1 MGRLIRVFSVPR
13 QLAVSMRSG
22 FSDHPLLTIVAF
34 VALAIGIAL
43 IGVALRHHQRR
54 SSTLR
59 QSLLLVALSSLLIA
73 VVAAVMAARLM
84 FVSTDELTAFLV
96 LLGVAAGFAALLAV
110 IVSQPLRDDVRHLE
124 STVRRIEA
132 GDRSIRVDSLRADEL
147 GHVGRAI
154 DDLVGRL
161 DTLERERA
169 TVEDE
174 RRALLSNIGHDLRSP
189 LAALQ
194 AAIEAMIDGVAPD
207 PQRYLR
213 SMQRD
218 VEALG
223 SLIDDLYL
231 LARLDAGRFDLER
244 VPIDLVELADG
255 AVESLAPTAAAA
267 NVRLALDAGDPVHIV
282 ASPVSLSRVIRNL
295 IDNGIRHAPAGST
308 VRVSVVVRDGAVVR
322 VADDGAGFP
331 REFRKQAFDRFTR
344 ADPSRNR
351 QSGGGGLGLA
361 IARGLVEAHGGV
373 IWIED
378 SDRSAVLFRV
388 PMPLSSHVPHAPHK
402 PHPPHTPQS
411 WTSLPWDVPP
421 DQSAPAALAPTFQAP
436 NSR

>member
-1 MGRLIRVFSVPR
+1 MFARPR
-13 QLAVSMRSG
+13 SLAVSMRSG
-22 FSDHPLLTIVAF
+22 FGDHPLLTIVAF
-34 VALAIGIAL
+34 VGLALGIVV
-43 IGVALRHHQRR
+43 IGVVLRHHQRR
-54 SSTLR
+54 SRTLR
-59 QSLLLVALSSLLIA
+59 RSLLVVALSSLLIA
-73 VVAAVMAARLM
+73 VVAAVIAARLM
-84 FVSTDELTAFLV
+84 FVSRDELTAFLV
-96 LLGVAAGFAALLAV
+96 LLGVTAAFASLLAIV
-110 IVSQPLRDDVRHLE
+110 VSQPLRDDVRHLE

-132 GDRSIRVDSLRADEL
+132 GDRSIRVESLRSDEL

-154 DDLVGRL
+154 DDLVDRL

-169 TVEDE
+169 AVEEE

-189 LAALQ
+189 LTALQ
-194 AAIEAMIDGVAPD
+194 AALEAMIDGVAPD

-255 AVESLAPTAAAA
+255 AVESLAPTATAAS
-267 NVRLALDAGDPVHIV
+267 VSLALDAGDPVHVV

-295 IDNGIRHAPAGST
+295 IDNAIRHAPTGST
-308 VRVSVVVRDGAVVR
+308 VHVSVTTRDGAVVR
-322 VADDGAGFP
+322 VADEGAGFP
-331 REFRKQAFDRFTR
+331 REFREHAFDRFTR

-361 IARGLVEAHGGV
+361 IARGLVEAHGGE

-378 SDRSAVLFRV
+378 SEQSAVVFRI
-388 PMPLSSHVPHAPHK
+388 PIQRSPHAPV
-402 PHPPHTPQS
+402 S
-411 WTSLPWDVPP
+411 AASLPWDVLARPAN
-421 DQSAPAALAPTFQAP
+421 QSNPVAFAPSSAQASAGAAFQAP
-436 NSR
+436 SSR

>member
-1 MGRLIRVFSVPR
+1 
-13 QLAVSMRSG
+13 MRSG
-22 FSDHPLLTIVAF
+22 FSDHPLLTIAAF
-34 VALAIGIAL
+34 VGLSVGIAL
-43 IGVALRHHQRR
+43 IGLALRRHQRR

-59 QSLLLVALSSLLIA
+59 QSLLMVALSSLLIA
-73 VVAAVMAARLM
+73 VVAAVIAARLM
-84 FVSTDELTAFLV
+84 FVSHDELTAFLV
-96 LLGVAAGFAALLAV
+96 LLAVTAGFAALLAV

-124 STVRRIEA
+124 STVRRIGA
-132 GDRSIRVDSLRADEL
+132 GDRSIRVESLRSDEL

-154 DDLVGRL
+154 DDLVDRL
-161 DTLERERA
+161 DTLEQERA
-169 TVEDE
+169 MVEEE

-213 SMQRD
+213 SMQHE

-244 VPIDLVELADG
+244 VSIDLVELADG

-267 NVRLALDAGDPVHIV
+267 DVRLVLEADDSVHVV
-282 ASPVSLSRVIRNL
+282 ASAVSLSRVIRNL
-295 IDNGIRHAPAGST
+295 IDNAIRHAPTGST
-308 VRVSVVVRDGAVVR
+308 VRVSVKVGDGAVVR
-322 VADDGAGFP
+322 VADEGAGFP
-331 REFRKQAFDRFTR
+331 REFRKQAFERFTR

-361 IARGLVEAHGGV
+361 IARGLVEAHGGA

-378 SDRSAVLFRV
+378 SDVSAVLFRV
-388 PMPLSSHVPHAPHK
+388 PMRLSAHAPHR
-402 PHPPHTPQS
+402 PTS
-411 WTSLPWDVPP
+411 STSLPWDTPVT
-421 DQSAPAALAPTFQAP
+421 DSAPTLSPGPGAPATGAQPFQAP